1 MRIPAALDSWGGA
14 LRGLGR
20 SLLVLV
26 SYALGAP
33 SLCDH
38 AETGRPLASQ
48 SHRSVFIWWLSRIC
62 YGAQT
67 GLKISDPSA

>member
-1 MRIPAALDSWGGA
+1 MRIPAALDSWGA
-14 LRGLGR
+14 LRGPGR

-38 AETGRPLASQ
+38 AG
-48 SHRSVFIWWLSRIC
+48 SHQADTCRVLLLSH
-62 YGAQT
+62 G
-67 GLKISDPSA
+67 GVDPVLGFPSSDLG